1 MSNEKNKQ
9 KVSFWLD
16 KSLLAQLDGLCARD
30 NRTRTELVVE
40 ALERFF
46 EVYKPSPELEK
57 LEAIEKEL
65 KENSRRQ
72 EESNRLMIQA
82 IIQAIKEQP
91 IAVQQQLPEVSEK
104 PHKGLRRLFKR
115 KESK

>member
-1 MSNEKNKQ
+1 MTNEKSKQ

-46 EVYKPSPELEK
+46 EVYKASPELEK
-57 LEAIEKEL
+57 LEDIENQL
-65 KENSRRQ
+65 KENSKRQ
-72 EESNRLMIQA
+72 EEGNRLMLQA
-82 IIQAIKEQP
+82 IVKAID
-91 IAVQQQLPEVSEK
+91 EK
-104 PHKGLRRLFKR
+104 PVELQELPPAPKKSLLKRLFKT
-115 KESK
+115 KE